1 MFNDKKNYQQKC
13 SVITEKSNFWGFTE
27 KSDFQGG
34 GVHEKTNI
42 VGELS
47 KKGNLYILQ
56 I

>member
-1 MFNDKKNYQQKC
+1 MFNDKKNIQQC
-13 SVITEKSNFWGFTE
+13 SVITEKSDFWGFTE

-42 VGELS
+42 EGEFS
-47 KKGNLYILQ
+47 KKGDLYMLQ